1 MFAMLLAAAISVQS
15 APSAEIQYRSYN
27 VAEALQRG
35 CKVQQVSVA
44 GGKADHAPIIRCPA
58 QNPTE
63 AKAAP
68 RARDGA

>member
-1 MFAMLLAAAISVQS
+1 MFAMLLAATISVQS
-15 APSAEIQYRSYN
+15 APAAEIQYRSHN
-27 VAEALQRG
+27 IAEALERG

-44 GGKADHAPIIRCPA
+44 GGKADHAAIIRCPA

-68 RARDGA
+68 RERSGV